1 MNSETTVFNPFKD
14 IDPNEYLQYLKDIDY
29 HFDDDGKELLGILLE
44 ISFYKDELGNPNNYN
59 RFNEFRQ
66 ARKHKCKLFKVGGGS
81 DAYEIDN
88 PNNTKEFKYGK
99 FKGFGKNGKLK
110 SHSVSYNGTSR
121 YPTIEEQERECRKK
135 IMRDGEHIWD
145 FADPTTGEFKMTIK
159 IKNVDIVDLLLSKQ
173 LESWRK
179 TTNKDNRI
187 NANISTKM
195 LDDNNV
201 PYEQILY

>member
-1 MNSETTVFNPFKD
+1 
-14 IDPNEYLQYLKDIDY
+14 
-29 HFDDDGKELLGILLE
+29 
-44 ISFYKDELGNPNNYN
+44 
-59 RFNEFRQ
+59 
-66 ARKHKCKLFKVGGGS
+66 
-81 DAYEIDN
+81 
-88 PNNTKEFKYGK
+88 
-99 FKGFGKNGKLK
+99 
-110 SHSVSYNGTSR
+110 
-121 YPTIEEQERECRKK
+121 
-135 IMRDGEHIWD
+135 MRDGEHIWD

-187 NANISTKM
+187 NANMSTKM